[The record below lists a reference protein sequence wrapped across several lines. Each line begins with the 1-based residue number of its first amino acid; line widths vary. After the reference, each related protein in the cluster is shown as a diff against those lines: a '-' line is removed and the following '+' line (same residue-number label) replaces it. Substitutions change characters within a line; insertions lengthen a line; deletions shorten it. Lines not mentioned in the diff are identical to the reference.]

1 MISVRGLAHRYA
13 STEVLRVP
21 EWSVAQGERWLV
33 LGPSGCGKTT
43 LLHALAGLIRPSEG
57 EVRVA
62 ETDLRKLDGG
72 DLDRWRGATVGI
84 VLQGLHLVRHLS
96 VRDNLRLA
104 QYMAHAPQD
113 DARVADALGAL
124 GVADKAARRPADLS
138 EGERQRVAIGIYH
151 ADAPTG
157 NIPLAAVQAFQKNRL
172 VRKVIPLALGDG
184 WKGFRIVGAGHEYL
198 EHYGAKPAIGRLW
211 DKPMEVVLGAEV
223 AARTGVGVGARF
235 AGAHG
240 ITGQG
245 EEHGAA
251 PYKVVG
257 LLGRTGSVLDRLVLT
272 SVESVW
278 QVHEQEH
285 GPEDKADR
293 KALEEDREVT
303 VLLLQ
308 YASPLAAAMLPRQI
322 NSQSE
327 LQAASPA
334 YETARLFRIVGVGVE
349 AMRAFAI
356 VLIIAAGLSVFI
368 ALYTA
373 LEERRYDLAVMRTL
387 GAAPG
392 RLFGLL
398 IMEGVV
404 LAALGTLIGLAL
416 GHALAATLAL
426 LAGRDC
432 NSAVP
437 APSLLL
443 RSGIPA
449 WNNSTAPLFSPCAAA
464 RASRWAATAR

>member
-1 MISVRGLAHRYA
+1 MNLASLSA
-13 STEVLRVP
+13 SYLRARP
-21 EWSVAQGERWLV
+21 LNTALS
-33 LGPSGCGKTT
+33 
-43 LLHALAGLIRPSEG
+43 LLL
-57 EVRVA
+57 
-62 ETDLRKLDGG
+62 
-72 DLDRWRGATVGI
+72 
-84 VLQGLHLVRHLS
+84 LS
-96 VRDNLRLA
+96 
-104 QYMAHAPQD
+104 
-113 DARVADALGAL
+113 L
-124 GVADKAARRPADLS
+124 GVATIVLLVLVVGQLEERMSRDARGIDLVVGAKGS
-138 EGERQRVAIGIYH
+138 PMQLILAGIYH

-157 NIPLAAVQAFQKNRL
+157 NIPLAAVQAFRKNRL

-198 EHYGAKPAIGRLW
+198 EHYGAKPAAGRLW

-251 PYKVVG
+251 PYDVVG
-257 LLGRTGSVLDRLVLT
+257 VLGRTGSVLDRLVLT

-278 QVHEQEH
+278 RVHEEEH
-285 GPEDKADR
+285 GPEDEADR

-356 VLIIAAGLSVFI
+356 VLIVAAALSVFI

-416 GHALAATLAL
+416 GHALASTLGAWLESQQQYPVTGLAWRAEELWLAAVALGVGLIAALLPAWRAYRTDVSRTLAR
-426 LAGRDC
+426 G
-432 NSAVP
+432 
-437 APSLLL
+437 
-443 RSGIPA
+443 
-449 WNNSTAPLFSPCAAA
+449 
-464 RASRWAATAR
+464 